1 MFSYLKFMFLN
12 YLVSALTN
20 IEYIEKHN
28 SFNSSYKLEENK
40 FINRNY
46 ENEYFK
52 TNNNYIVNNNL
63 SNQIDYKLDVYKDS
77 IDWRE
82 KNKVSSVKNQLDCGG
97 CWAFSA
103 VGAVESAWAIKNNQ
117 LYNLSEQELIDCST
131 RNKGCEGGSMDL
143 AFSYI
148 KNNGL
153 CSNISYPYLAKDNI
167 CNKNNCKSLINIS
180 DYKIVTPNNEKA
192 LMRALN
198 HQPVSVAI
206 QANKR
211 TFQFYKSGI
220 YSDPNCGFDLDH
232 GVLLVGYGYDKLNDM
247 DYWIVKNSWGE
258 DWGDNGYIKIMR
270 NIDDSRGL
278 CGIAMNPS
286 VPII

>member
-1 MFSYLKFMFLN
+1 MFSYLKFIFLN
-12 YLVSALTN
+12 YLVSGLTN
-20 IEYIEKHN
+20 IEYIQKHN
-28 SFNSSYKLEENK
+28 SFNSSYKLEKNK
-40 FINRNY
+40 FINRIY
-46 ENEYFK
+46 ENEFFK
-52 TNNNYIVNNNL
+52 TNNKYIVNSNS
-63 SNQIDYKLDVYKDS
+63 SNQINYKLDVYKDS
-77 IDWRE
+77 IDWRK
-82 KNKVSSVKNQLDCGG
+82 KNKISSVKNQLDCGG

-103 VGAVESAWAIKNNQ
+103 VGAVESAWAIENNQ
-117 LYNLSEQELIDCST
+117 LYNLSEQQLIDCST
-131 RNKGCEGGSMDL
+131 QNNGCQGGSMDL
-143 AFSYI
+143 AFNYI

-153 CSNISYPYLAKDNI
+153 CSNISYPYVAEDNK
-167 CNKNNCKSLINIS
+167 CNQNNCDSLINIT
-180 DYKIVTPNNEKA
+180 DYKDVSQNNEKA

-211 TFQFYKSGI
+211 SFQFYKSGI

-247 DYWIVKNSWGE
+247 DYWILKNSWGE